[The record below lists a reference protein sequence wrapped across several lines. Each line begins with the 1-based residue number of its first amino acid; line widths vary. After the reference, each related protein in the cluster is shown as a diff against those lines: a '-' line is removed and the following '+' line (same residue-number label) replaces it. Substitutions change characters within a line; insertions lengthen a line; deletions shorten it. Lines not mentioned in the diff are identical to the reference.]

1 MSDFLGANRVDLK
14 YSDIFLLHAIKSGFF
29 CLIMINL
36 HSRPHI
42 LKYIP
47 LHHLP
52 KFHLFLKTCADDL
65 DANKPK
71 DAQNEEPLY
80 AALSLTAIFV

>member
-1 MSDFLGANRVDLK
+1 
-14 YSDIFLLHAIKSGFF
+14 
-29 CLIMINL
+29 MINL
-36 HSRPHI
+36 HSRPQI

-52 KFHLFLKTCADDL
+52 NFCLFLKTCADDL
-65 DANKPK
+65 NANKPK

-80 AALSLTAIFV
+80 AALSLIAISV